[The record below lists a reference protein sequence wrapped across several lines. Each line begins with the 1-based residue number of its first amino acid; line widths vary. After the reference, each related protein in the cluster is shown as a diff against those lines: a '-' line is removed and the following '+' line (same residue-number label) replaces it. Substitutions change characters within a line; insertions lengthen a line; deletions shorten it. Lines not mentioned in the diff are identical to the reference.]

1 MTPIRI
7 SPLAVAV
14 ALALPLHAT
23 GAQNLNI
30 NGITIDTAS
39 GKSLGSLSSQG
50 GMEEFTKL
58 QKELVMTIIKQ
69 LGIDFQSL
77 PPQVRGQIEKP
88 QTTNPQA
95 LASFSKGLDLA
106 DKGQFQ
112 AAAAAF
118 KEAVKND
125 PGFAL
130 ASGMARLMPHV
141 NLGKEPGA
149 GGNAMKAM
157 RQAAKSE
164 GQQHAHA
171 RLEKMNQASKHV
183 NDLGV
188 SDGKGKKEGEAKLDP
203 INLVSNGDTDNLQ
216 GPPPLGSPDLL
227 LPRDDKNLTD
237 TMQRDAIL
245 GGVFLSWSGF
255 AAGYHEY
262 YDGESWISTVVASG
276 SPSSVSVSFR
286 NNGSSDA
293 LVDASIHIHGDMLAE
308 TSTPAVDFV
317 INSQCSV
324 HNESCSGLIDRVNT
338 YSSSNYNYS
347 YSEYYSPQYFYT
359 NQWSYI
365 DGVWTYSD
373 VGSGAYYSLF
383 TPQFTYS
390 DWGYWY
396 HSIDYGNSYEDSA
409 GFWVAGELTPA
420 AKIPDSGTANYTGG
434 MIGYTQNYD
443 LLLGAMNWAVNFNTR
458 TVTGTF
464 DNITKNG
471 QSWLNSVN
479 VSGGWNSG
487 QNLVTANLSGSN
499 VTSGTAS
506 GAFFGPNAEELGGT
520 WRINH
525 SNGDTGSGIFLGKPG
540 GQPFE
545 SYSTGQG
552 LRSTKAK

>member
-7 SPLAVAV
+7 SPLAVAL

-164 GQQHAHA
+164 GQQHAHNQLN
-171 RLEKMNQASKHV
+171 RMNQANRNV

-188 SDGKGKKEGEAKLDP
+188 SDGRGKKDGDAKLDA
-203 INLVSNGDTDNLQ
+203 INLVKEVEEPQTSKND
-216 GPPPLGSPDLL
+216 LGEG
-227 LPRDDKNLTD
+227 RTQIVVTNLTNASNED
-237 TMQRDAIL
+237 VQRDNTTN
-245 GGVFLSWSGF
+245 S
-255 AAGYHEY
+255 AAGSIANASFFGY
-262 YDGESWISTVVASG
+262 ASG
-276 SPSSVSVSFR
+276 IEYSCNYYGEGCGSYSYNNNVMASKNPQDVQGAFR
-286 NNGSSDA
+286 NVEGQGV
-293 LVDASIHIHGDMLAE
+293 LVDVAINIDGDMLDGTASPKARLLLISNCNE
-308 TSTPAVDFV
+308 YTNYCSSD
-317 INSQCSV
+317 IN
-324 HNESCSGLIDRVNT
+324 G
-338 YSSSNYNYS
+338 NYNYS
-347 YSEYYSPQYFYT
+347 YHDGDNYYYSYKYDSVTQKWEEVVNYDYYYYYYNSQFEYSSWGAWWTEDYNSNNNGYNYQY
-359 NQWSYI
+359 
-365 DGVWTYSD
+365 
-373 VGSGAYYSLF
+373 
-383 TPQFTYS
+383 
-390 DWGYWY
+390 
-396 HSIDYGNSYEDSA
+396 

-420 AKIPDSGTANYTGG
+420 AQIPNSGTVNYTGG
-434 MIGYTQNYD
+434 MIGYTQTGQY
-443 LLLGAMNWAVNFNTR
+443 LEGTMNWMVNFGTR
-458 TVTGTF
+458 NVSGSF
-464 DNITKNG
+464 DDITKNG
-471 QSWLNSVN
+471 ASWLPTVN
-479 VSGGWNSG
+479 VNGGWSAG
-487 QNLVTANLSGSN
+487 QNAVSATLTGTN
-499 VTSGTAS
+499 VAS
-506 GAFFGPNAEELGGT
+506 GAAYGSFFGPNAEELGGS

-525 SNGDTGSGIFLGKPG
+525 SNGDKGTGIFLGKPG
-540 GQPFE
+540 GTRFNL
-545 SYSTGQG
+545 GD
-552 LRSTKAK
+552 

>member
-7 SPLAVAV
+7 SPLAVAL
-14 ALALPLHAT
+14 APALPLHAT

-164 GQQHAHA
+164 GQQHAHNQLN
-171 RLEKMNQASKHV
+171 RMNQANRNV

-188 SDGKGKKEGEAKLDP
+188 SDGRGKKDGDAKLDA
-203 INLVSNGDTDNLQ
+203 INLVGNQEETTTQHAVTESSRQDVSQNTYIRVVED
-216 GPPPLGSPDLL
+216 S
-227 LPRDDKNLTD
+227 
-237 TMQRDAIL
+237 QRDQIDNAIPPMGQL
-245 GGVFLSWSGF
+245 EHPDYNGF
-255 AAGYHEY
+255 AAGYLY
-262 YDGESWISTVVASG
+262 YCGSYYACDNVIASKNSNGISLA
-276 SPSSVSVSFR
+276 FR
-286 NNGSSDA
+286 PVNEDIF
-293 LVDASIHIHGDMLAE
+293 VDVEMNIGGDML
-308 TSTPAVDFV
+308 TGGSTPVVGFLNV
-317 INSQCSV
+317 STCGTSS
-324 HNESCSGLIDRVNT
+324 EGSCDT
-338 YSSSNYNYS
+338 HSS
-347 YSEYYSPQYFYT
+347 YYVPDPYLPGRPQYF
-359 NQWSYI
+359 WSWF
-365 DGVWTYSD
+365 DGSSTDPVYAWIETDFYYNYVQSQAQFSYSN
-373 VGSGAYYSLF
+373 
-383 TPQFTYS
+383 
-390 DWGYWY
+390 WGEWY
-396 HSIDYGNSYEDSA
+396 LVDHATGDIWQGH
-409 GFWVAGELTPA
+409 WVAGELTPA
-420 AKIPDSGTANYTGG
+420 AQIPNSGSVLYSGG
-434 MIGYTQNYD
+434 MIGYTQD
-443 LLLGAMNWAVNFNTR
+443 GSVLEGAMNWTVNFSTR
-458 TVTGTF
+458 SVGGSF
-464 DNITKNG
+464 DNITKSGSPWVASAAVNG
-471 QSWLNSVN
+471 GWSDGNNLISASLTGSNI
-479 VSGGWNSG
+479 VSGI
-487 QNLVTANLSGSN
+487 AKGS
-499 VTSGTAS
+499 
-506 GAFFGPNAEELGGT
+506 FFGPNAEELGGS
-520 WRINH
+520 WRIDH
-525 SNGDTGSGIFLGKPG
+525 TNGDKGTGIFLGKPNG
-540 GQPFE
+540 VPFNSGQ
-545 SYSTGQG
+545 
-552 LRSTKAK
+552 

>member
-7 SPLAVAV
+7 SPLAVAL

-164 GQQHAHA
+164 GQQHAHNQLN
-171 RLEKMNQASKHV
+171 RMNQANRHV

-188 SDGKGKKEGEAKLDP
+188 SDGKGKKDGDAKLDP
-203 INLVSNGDTDNLQ
+203 INLVSEQESDIPS
-216 GPPPLGSPDLL
+216 GPPSLGGSDLI
-227 LPRDDKNLTD
+227 LPRDDKQLTD
-237 TMQRDAIL
+237 DLQRTAL
-245 GGVFLSWSGF
+245 AGEAFLSWNGF
-255 AAGYHEY
+255 AAGYSNI
-262 YDGESWISTVVASG
+262 YDNFENFTSALVASG
-276 SPSSVSVSFR
+276 SPSSALISFK
-286 NNGSSDA
+286 NSQDGV
-293 LVDASIHIHGDMLAE
+293 LVDTSIRINGDMLTGA
-308 TSTPAVDFV
+308 STPVVDFQT
-317 INSQCSV
+317 ISQCNIAGEGCV
-324 HNESCSGLIDRVNT
+324 LPDIV
-338 YSSSNYNYS
+338 SSTYNYS
-347 YSEYYSPQYFYT
+347 YYGDIHYFYSVEDIVSAT
-359 NQWSYI
+359 SSDYHGVGYSLEGYI
-365 DGVWTYSD
+365 DSAYQFNYSSW
-373 VGSGAYYSLF
+373 GSWIREIYTDTTTAYE
-383 TPQFTYS
+383 Q
-390 DWGYWY
+390 
-396 HSIDYGNSYEDSA
+396 
-409 GFWVAGELTPA
+409 GFWVAGQLTPA
-420 AKIPDSGTANYTGG
+420 ANIPNSGTVSYTGG
-434 MIGYTQNYD
+434 MIGYTPNQE
-443 LLLGAMNWAVNFNTR
+443 LLLGQMNWSVNFNTR
-458 TVTGTF
+458 SVTGSF
-464 DNITKNG
+464 DNITKYG
-471 QSWLNSVN
+471 SEWLSSANVN
-479 VSGGWNSG
+479 GGWNAG
-487 QNLVTANLSGSN
+487 QNLVTANLTGTGVSSG
-499 VTSGTAS
+499 VAK
-506 GAFFGPNAEELGGT
+506 GAFFGPSAQELGGT
-520 WRINH
+520 WRIDKND
-525 SNGDTGSGIFLGKPG
+525 GDSGAGIFLGKCG
-540 GQPFE
+540 GVPFD
-545 SYSTGQG
+545 SGLG
-552 LRSTKAK
+552 LRTANTAKSK